1 MLLPTKHEILKN
13 NELVIGAKIIN
24 LLSKKTSVNIT
35 DLFEETVKIDSI
47 SLNQFYDTLTFLWL
61 ADIVILEKF
70 KVQLLKR

>member
-35 DLFEETVKIDSI
+35 DLFEETVKIASI

-61 ADIVILEKF
+61 ADIVILERY
-70 KVQLLKR
+70 KVQLSKK

>member
-24 LLSKKTSVNIT
+24 LLSKKTSINIT
-35 DLFEETVKIDSI
+35 DLFEETVKIASI

-61 ADIVILEKF
+61 ADIVILERY
-70 KVQLLKR
+70 KVQLSKK